1 MKIYTRTGDDGD
13 TGVLGGRVS
22 KSDERIAAYGTVDEL
37 NAHLGLV
44 VAESQRP
51 AGNSATTHPLS
62 MRMTKLVELIQG
74 ELFCVGAELAAL
86 DPDRAG
92 TRMLENDSISRLER
106 WIDEWESSLPPLQQ
120 FILPGGV
127 PLAAQLHVARTVC
140 RRAERQ
146 VVRLRLT
153 VPEVSA
159 RLVIYLNRLG
169 DLLFVLARRANHDVS
184 QGETLWRR
192 NEGVTAEADPDT
204 KKEGSQ

>member
-44 VAESQRP
+44 VAEAQRVTGDHAP
-51 AGNSATTHPLS
+51 HPLS
-62 MRMTKLVELIQG
+62 ARMTKLVEFIQG

-92 TRMLENDSISRLER
+92 TRMLENESVSGLER
-106 WIDEWESSLPPLQQ
+106 FIDEWESSLPPLQQ

-127 PLAAQLHVARTVC
+127 PLAAQLHIARTVC

-153 VPEVSA
+153 VPDVSA

-169 DLLFVLARRANHDVS
+169 DLLFVLARRANHDVR
-184 QGETLWRR
+184 QPETPWRW
-192 NEGVTAEADPDT
+192 NGGLAAEAKPATTDDSP
-204 KKEGSQ
+204 S